1 MDFDTQFIRIFSG
14 NQTVQERR
22 HAVDLE
28 YIQSEAAHYE
38 RQRQARLAE
47 KVREAREVWR
57 LAENAERE
65 ARLRYIEAIAAYDV
79 RILDG
84 KP

>member
-14 NQTVQERR
+14 EQPTERR
-22 HAVDLE
+22 RDVIDLE
-28 YIQSEAAHYE
+28 YIKSEAAHYE

-57 LAENAERE
+57 LAEQAASE
-65 ARLRYIEAIAAYDV
+65 ARMRYIEAIAVYDV